1 LRLSLNLPNVQLWRG
16 AFRTN
21 ASGYG
26 VAVEQCCQTSSN
38 VTSAPQACGPSCCG
52 GTEGATSTPASAVE
66 IVACDDARPLAKL
79 REGQTGVI
87 CESRLAPGDASML
100 RAMGLCLH
108 ATVRICKSGSPCIV
122 AVAGLN
128 GKCHCG
134 GSCRIG
140 LARALAERI
149 FVRAV

>member
-1 LRLSLNLPNVQLWRG
+1 
-16 AFRTN
+16 
-21 ASGYG
+21 
-26 VAVEQCCQTSSN
+26 
-38 VTSAPQACGPSCCG
+38 
-52 GTEGATSTPASAVE
+52 
-66 IVACDDARPLAKL
+66 
-79 REGQTGVI
+79 VI

-108 ATVRICKSGSPCIV
+108 ATVRMCKAGSPCIV
-122 AVAGLN
+122 AVAGVN
-128 GKCHCG
+128 GQCHCG